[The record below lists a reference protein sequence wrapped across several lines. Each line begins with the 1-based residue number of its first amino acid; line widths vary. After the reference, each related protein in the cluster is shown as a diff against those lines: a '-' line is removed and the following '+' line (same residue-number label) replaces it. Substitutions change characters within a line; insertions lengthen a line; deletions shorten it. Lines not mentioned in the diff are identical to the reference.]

1 MVAKVNG
8 INVVDGNGVGPTTYV
23 CAVTGSTPVTAA
35 ELNAAVAALAQF
47 HTVAGVDESG
57 EDTVYVAVQGGN
69 TPSVANVAVVA
80 AFSA

>member
-8 INVVDGNGVGPTTYV
+8 INVIDGNGVGPTTYV

-47 HTVAGVDESG
+47 GTIAGVDEAG
-57 EDTVYVAVQGGN
+57 ENTVYVAVQGGDA
-69 TPSVANVAVVA
+69 PVVANVAVVA
-80 AFSA
+80 AFTA